1 MPTELRA
8 GDPAVLG
15 GHEVRARLGEGGQGV
30 VYLGVNDHGERV
42 AIKWLRPHLA
52 GDAVAAERFARE
64 AAAAQ
69 RVAPFC
75 TARVLATGVH
85 EERPYIVSE
94 YVDGPSLAR
103 AVAEQGPRTGAAL
116 HRLAVGTATALAAVH
131 QAGIV
136 HRDFSPANVILGSE
150 GPRVIDFGI
159 ARALDAT
166 STITSMPVGTPAFM
180 APEQILGH
188 PIGAAADLFAWA
200 ATMVFAAAGRGPFD
214 AATVPEITQ
223 RILHAPPN
231 LSSLPTPLHDIA
243 TACLS
248 KDPALRPT
256 AEQVLARLLEQP
268 GAGPAPTDQASA
280 LTSAPRQP
288 PWQPP
293 STPPPSARG
302 MPGSERQLPGPSA
315 PDSGSQ
321 PQPSVSWSPPSGAE
335 PAFVSPSAE
344 PLPPSNAPGAQVPG
358 GAPGF
363 GQKAQ
368 PPAFQAPAFQPPS
381 PSFQGPGFRSPS
393 SPFQGP
399 DLQSPSSPYQAPAF
413 QPPPYQPPGGPEF
426 GRQPTW
432 PSPQP
437 PPRRSGRNWVIGAS
451 VAAVALLAAIAV
463 VVVTVVNRPAGP
475 LAQPTRLTSVP
486 VSPSPSVSSIPTAG
500 LTSVR
505 LPDTTA
511 TIYESPADP
520 IKLTT
525 YLLKDAKSGDWVY
538 YTRDSLTGSFTPFKN
553 MWESMLSPDGRYL
566 AQRGKTFVDGY
577 DSVEIT
583 DKATAQRFEIRTS
596 KEPLSAYVQA
606 WSRDSTRVL
615 VNVGKPAGDAW
626 QSTGFAIVDVN
637 KREATLASLREG
649 SLKDIRYGFDHNDAG
664 VVALALDAQQ
674 QTLRFFDADGRRVR
688 SLPNVG
694 GGIAD
699 MMFSPS
705 GKRFVTDCP
714 GLGNGTSCVYESATG
729 AEATRV
735 VTPCYGMAT
744 WYDENHLVCWVNR
757 GGGSGHQQVQVI
769 DFDGAAV
776 RTMADVPTGA
786 PDLDM
791 IYTFTRRN

>member
-30 VYLGVNDHGERV
+30 VYLGANDQGERV

-85 EERPYIVSE
+85 EERPYIISE

-103 AVAEQGPRTGAAL
+103 AVAEQGPRTGASL

-166 STITSMPVGTPAFM
+166 SAITSMPVGTPAFM

-188 PIGAAADLFAWA
+188 PAGPAADLFAWA
-200 ATMVFAAAGRGPFD
+200 ATMAFAATGSGPFD
-214 AATVPEITQ
+214 AATVPDIIQ
-223 RILHAPPN
+223 RVLHAPPN
-231 LSSLPTPLHDIA
+231 LSHLPAPLHDIA

-256 AEQVLARLLEQP
+256 AEQVLVRLLEQP
-268 GAGPAPTDQASA
+268 AAGPAPINQASTLA
-280 LTSAPRQP
+280 SGPRQP

-293 STPPPSARG
+293 STPPPSAG
-302 MPGSERQLPGPSA
+302 SMPGSGTQLPGPQA
-315 PDSGSQ
+315 PGSGTQLPGSGPQ
-321 PQPSVSWSPPSGAE
+321 PQPAALWSPPSGAA
-335 PAFVSPSAE
+335 PAFASPSAE
-344 PLPPSNAPGAQVPG
+344 PLPPSNAPDAQVPG

-363 GQKAQ
+363 GQQ
-368 PPAFQAPAFQPPS
+368 TRPPAFH
-381 PSFQGPGFRSPS
+381 
-393 SPFQGP
+393 
-399 DLQSPSSPYQAPAF
+399 APAF

-437 PPRRSGRNWVIGAS
+437 APRRSGRNWAIGAS

-475 LAQPTRLTSVP
+475 LAQPTRLTSIP
-486 VSPSPSVSSIPTAG
+486 ATPSPSPSSSPIPTAG

-583 DKATAQRFEIRTS
+583 DKVTAQRFEIRTS

-615 VNVGKPAGDAW
+615 VNVGKPAGDTW
-626 QSTGFAIVDVN
+626 QSTGFAIVDVI

-688 SLPNVG
+688 SVPNVG

-714 GLGNGTSCVYESATG
+714 GLGNGNSCVYESATG
-729 AEATRV
+729 AEVIRV

-744 WYDENHLVCWVNR
+744 WYDEEHLVCWVNR

-769 DFDGAAV
+769 DFDGASV